1 NPSWL
6 RYADN
11 LVYLTKDVPEGLQ
24 VLQQSQALLQSS
36 GFTLKGED
44 GPPVHLRAGKAHL
57 LGFLLSHG
65 DGQLRYELDEGAW
78 KGLEQNL
85 ERTHETPNPSV
96 LAAQAVQ
103 GWLGAYGPAFEG
115 TRREVL
121 ERVLDTAAFYG
132 FRELATP
139 EKLWKDWQ
147 CSWERWQRCRK

>member
-1 NPSWL
+1 M
-6 RYADN
+6 
-11 LVYLTKDVPEGLQ
+11 
-24 VLQQSQALLQSS
+24 
-36 GFTLKGED
+36 
-44 GPPVHLRAGKAHL
+44 
-57 LGFLLSHG
+57 LGFLLSYEN
-65 DGQLRYELDEGAW
+65 GQVVYELDEGAW

-85 ERTHETPNPSV
+85 EKAHEMPNPSV

-147 CSWERWQRCRK
+147 SSWEHWQRCRKAL